1 MVKAEKKVGMFRI
14 GLVFVVSLCI
24 LAVLSVLALRIGSV
38 SYTTAEILESI
49 FDPSSTIHTIIVN
62 LRLPRVLLAAIVGM
76 CLAAAGTLLQAV
88 MQNPLADPGIIGVSS
103 GASVAA
109 TVVFLVVPSWTSSLP
124 VLAFLGA
131 AVACLIIYLMA
142 WKRGVEPTRIILAGT
157 AVNAMLGAVSS
168 FLTLL
173 NADNLQGV
181 LSWMNGSMAAVSWA
195 DVRQLGIYGGI
206 GLVLALLCIKPANAL
221 QLGDDMAKNLGL
233 RVNGMRIL
241 LSGVGAF
248 LAAATV
254 SGVGMIGFVGLVV
267 PHITRLLVGSN
278 HRVMLPTGMVLGA
291 CVVLFA
297 DTLGRTIAAPM
308 EIPLGIIMAIL
319 GGPFFLFLL
328 RRGRKK

>member
-131 AVACLIIYLMA
+131 AAACLIIYLMA
-142 WKRGVEPTRIILAGT
+142 WKRGVEPTRICLAGT

-254 SGVGMIGFVGLVV
+254 SVVGMIGFVGLVV

>member
-88 MQNPLADPGIIGVSS
+88 MQNPLADPGVIGVSS

-131 AVACLIIYLMA
+131 AAACLIIYLMA

-254 SGVGMIGFVGLVV
+254 SVVGMIGFVGLVV

>member
-131 AVACLIIYLMA
+131 AAACLIIYLMA

-254 SGVGMIGFVGLVV
+254 SVVGMIGFVGLVV

>member
-131 AVACLIIYLMA
+131 AAACLIIYLMA

-181 LSWMNGSMAAVSWA
+181 LSWMNGSMAAFSWA

-254 SGVGMIGFVGLVV
+254 SVVGMIGFVGLVV

>member
-88 MQNPLADPGIIGVSS
+88 MQNPLADPCIIGVSS

-131 AVACLIIYLMA
+131 AAACLIIYLMA

-254 SGVGMIGFVGLVV
+254 SVVGMIGFVGLVV

>member
-76 CLAAAGTLLQAV
+76 CLAAAGPLLQAV

-254 SGVGMIGFVGLVV
+254 SVVGMIGFVGLVV

>member
-131 AVACLIIYLMA
+131 AAACLIIYLMA

-254 SGVGMIGFVGLVV
+254 SVVGMIGFLGLVV

>member
-131 AVACLIIYLMA
+131 AAACLIIYLMA

-221 QLGDDMAKNLGL
+221 QLGDDMAKNIGL

-254 SGVGMIGFVGLVV
+254 SVVGMIGFVGLVV

>member
-131 AVACLIIYLMA
+131 AAACLIIYLMA

-173 NADNLQGV
+173 NTDNLQGV

-254 SGVGMIGFVGLVV
+254 SVVGMIGFVGLVV

>member
-49 FDPSSTIHTIIVN
+49 FDTSSTIHTIIVN

-131 AVACLIIYLMA
+131 AAACLIIYLMA

-254 SGVGMIGFVGLVV
+254 SVVGMIGFVGLVV

>member
-131 AVACLIIYLMA
+131 AAACLIIYLMA

-206 GLVLALLCIKPANAL
+206 GLVLALLGIKPANAL

-254 SGVGMIGFVGLVV
+254 SVVGMIGFVGLVV

>member
-131 AVACLIIYLMA
+131 AAACLIIYLMA

-254 SGVGMIGFVGLVV
+254 SVVGMIGFVGLVV

-319 GGPFFLFLL
+319 GVPFFLFLL